1 MALQNSSDLQKHVLA
16 TYFTLRRGTTVLA
29 VLLPILL
36 WGGEAFFGTDPGL
49 KGSMSAYYHSSV
61 GDVFVGAL
69 IVIGAVLYL
78 YKGFSTKE
86 NCALNLAGT
95 FVVAA
100 ALLPA
105 AVPVL
110 IQQDLANCE
119 CASQPFTAPIAHG
132 TCALLFFGCIA
143 YVCIFRASDTLHLIN
158 DERRRRYYH
167 VIYKTLGG
175 LMIILPATAAVLLY
189 FLQFDLDPG
198 KRTIIF
204 GVEAVAVWTFA
215 AYWAVKSREM
225 SETNADAAAVMQHMM
240 PPAEPIDDPSPAVS
254 R

>member
-1 MALQNSSDLQKHVLA
+1 
-16 TYFTLRRGTTVLA
+16 
-29 VLLPILL
+29 
-36 WGGEAFFGTDPGL
+36 
-49 KGSMSAYYHSSV
+49 
-61 GDVFVGAL
+61 
-69 IVIGAVLYL
+69 L

-119 CASQPFTAPIAHG
+119 CASHPFTAPIAHG

-158 DERRRRYYH
+158 DERRRRYYQ